1 MTTGV
6 LALALDISVAA
17 VSVAML
23 LCVWRLVRGPQ
34 SIDRVLAVD
43 TLYLNTVA
51 LVLLLGMRMQTQLL
65 FEAALIVAM
74 LGFAATVGLARYI
87 SRGDVKEVTAGKPKA
102 ISKRTWDAIKPLERI
117 EAMADMLNSNDDEE
131 EALLMLM

>member
-6 LALALDISVAA
+6 LAIALDISALA
-17 VSVAML
+17 VSLSMV

-51 LVLLLGMRMQTQLL
+51 LVLLLGIRLQTQLL

-74 LGFAATVGLARYI
+74 LGFAATVGLARYL
-87 SRGDVKEVTAGKPKA
+87 SRGDV
-102 ISKRTWDAIKPLERI
+102 I
-117 EAMADMLNSNDDEE
+117 E
-131 EALLMLM
+131 

>member
-6 LALALDISVAA
+6 LALALDLSVAA

-87 SRGDVKEVTAGKPKA
+87 SRGDV
-102 ISKRTWDAIKPLERI
+102 I
-117 EAMADMLNSNDDEE
+117 E
-131 EALLMLM
+131 

>member
-1 MTTGV
+1 MTTGI
-6 LALALDISVAA
+6 LAIALD
-17 VSVAML
+17 VSVMTVSLAMA

-51 LVLLLGMRMQTQLL
+51 LVLMLGIRLQTQLL

-74 LGFAATVGLARYI
+74 LGFASTVGLARYL
-87 SRGDVKEVTAGKPKA
+87 SRGDV
-102 ISKRTWDAIKPLERI
+102 I
-117 EAMADMLNSNDDEE
+117 E
-131 EALLMLM
+131 

>member
-1 MTTGV
+1 
-6 LALALDISVAA
+6 
-17 VSVAML
+17 ML
-23 LCVWRLVRGPQ
+23 LCAWRLVRGPQ

-87 SRGDVKEVTAGKPKA
+87 SRGDV
-102 ISKRTWDAIKPLERI
+102 I
-117 EAMADMLNSNDDEE
+117 E
-131 EALLMLM
+131 

>member
-87 SRGDVKEVTAGKPKA
+87 SRGDV
-102 ISKRTWDAIKPLERI
+102 I
-117 EAMADMLNSNDDEE
+117 E
-131 EALLMLM
+131 